1 MGETAKVMFCRIHI
15 SKKYVKNLSHTG
27 ERWTE
32 NCPPETSW
40 KRFNKNNL
48 TWQYVLKT
56 CWRHL
61 CRTSWRCLEDF
72 FAKRLEGVLKTS
84 WRHLK
89 DVWPRRIYWSWSRR
103 HEDVLKMSS
112 EDVRAS
118 SICSPWSRRL
128 LKTKTKDV
136 TSSLRRMFAG
146 KWFILACAETT

>member
-84 WRHLK
+84 WRRLEDILK
-89 DVWPRRIYWSWSRR
+89 TYDQDEYIGLDQDVMKTSWR
-103 HEDVLKMSS
+103 
-112 EDVRAS
+112 
-118 SICSPWSRRL
+118 CL
-128 LKTKTKDV
+128 LKTYEQAQYVRLGQDVFWRQRQKTWR
-136 TSSLRRMFAG
+136 LR
-146 KWFILACAETT
+146 